1 MDKKSMETNFVLEMA
16 LFLLKSDSLKFGL
29 YTLAS
34 GKQSPYYIDLRILQ
48 SFPRYFRL
56 TIIALRDLISR
67 EIGSDFDSLGS
78 IPTSGLV
85 FASALSYEML
95 KPLIYVRKES
105 KMYGRRKMV
114 EGYLRPGEKVLLV
127 DDVATTGTSLSNT
140 IKVIRENGAI
150 VKDAVAI
157 ISRLEGAE
165 EKLQKIGVRLISIAT
180 INDLINALHD
190 KGLLDRNSLEEI
202 IKQKADQ
209 GGLETD

>member
-78 IPTSGLV
+78 IPTSGLI
-85 FASALSYEML
+85 FASALGYEML

-165 EKLQKIGVRLISIAT
+165 EKLQKMGVRLIAIAT

>member
-1 MDKKSMETNFVLEMA
+1 METNFVSEIA
-16 LFLLKSDSLKFGL
+16 LFLLKSNSLKFGL

-34 GKQSPYYIDLRILQ
+34 GKQSPYYIDLRMLQ

-78 IPTSGLV
+78 IPTSGLI
-85 FASALSYEML
+85 FASALGYEML

-105 KMYGRRKMV
+105 KMYGRMKMV

-140 IKVIRENGAI
+140 IKVIRENGAV

-165 EKLQKIGVRLISIAT
+165 ENLQKMGVRLVAIAT
-180 INDLINALHD
+180 INDLINALYD
-190 KGLLDRNSLEEI
+190 KGLLDRNTLEEI
-202 IKQKADQ
+202 IKQKVDQ
-209 GGLETD
+209 GLETD

>member
-56 TIIALRDLISR
+56 TIIALRDLISK

-78 IPTSGLV
+78 IPTSGLI
-85 FASALSYEML
+85 FASALGYEML

-165 EKLQKIGVRLISIAT
+165 ENLQKMGVRLISIAT

-190 KGLLDRNSLEEI
+190 KGLLDRNTLEEI
-202 IKQKADQ
+202 IKQKVDQ
-209 GGLETD
+209 GLETD

>member
-1 MDKKSMETNFVLEMA
+1 METNFVLEMA

-29 YTLAS
+29 YRLAS

-67 EIGSDFDSLGS
+67 EIGSDFDSLCS

-85 FASALSYEML
+85 FASALGYEML

-105 KMYGRRKMV
+105 KIYGRRKMV

-165 EKLQKIGVRLISIAT
+165 ENLQKMGVRLIAIAT

-209 GGLETD
+209 GLETD

>member
-1 MDKKSMETNFVLEMA
+1 MEANFVSEMA
-16 LFLLKSDSLKFGL
+16 LFLLKTNSLRFGL

-78 IPTSGLV
+78 IPTSGLI
-85 FASALSYEML
+85 FASALGYEML

-114 EGYLRPGEKVLLV
+114 EGYLRPGDKVLLV

-165 EKLQKIGVRLISIAT
+165 EKLQKMGVRLIAIAT

-190 KGLLDRNSLEEI
+190 KGLLDRNNLEEI

>member
-1 MDKKSMETNFVLEMA
+1 METNFVSEIA
-16 LFLLKSDSLKFGL
+16 LFLLKSNSLKFGL

-34 GKQSPYYIDLRILQ
+34 GKQSPYYIDLRMLQ

-56 TIIALRDLISR
+56 TINALRDLISR

-78 IPTSGLV
+78 IPTSGLI
-85 FASALSYEML
+85 FASALGYEMI

-165 EKLQKIGVRLISIAT
+165 ENLQKIGVRLVAIAT
-180 INDLINALHD
+180 INDLINALYD
-190 KGLLDRNSLEEI
+190 KGLLDRNTLEEI
-202 IKQKADQ
+202 IKQKVDQ
-209 GGLETD
+209 GLETD

>member
-1 MDKKSMETNFVLEMA
+1 
-16 LFLLKSDSLKFGL
+16 
-29 YTLAS
+29 
-34 GKQSPYYIDLRILQ
+34 
-48 SFPRYFRL
+48 
-56 TIIALRDLISR
+56 
-67 EIGSDFDSLGS
+67 
-78 IPTSGLV
+78 
-85 FASALSYEML
+85 
-95 KPLIYVRKES
+95 
-105 KMYGRRKMV
+105 MV
-114 EGYLRPGEKVLLV
+114 EGYFRPGDKVLLV
-127 DDVATTGTSLSNT
+127 DDVATTGTSLSKT

-165 EKLQKIGVRLISIAT
+165 EKLQKMGVRLIAIAT

>member
-1 MDKKSMETNFVLEMA
+1 METNFVLEMA

-56 TIIALRDLISR
+56 TIIALRDIISR

-78 IPTSGLV
+78 IPTSGLI

-165 EKLQKIGVRLISIAT
+165 EKLQKMGVRLIAIAT

-202 IKQKADQ
+202 IKQKADR
-209 GGLETD
+209 GLETD

>member
-1 MDKKSMETNFVLEMA
+1 METNFVSEMA
-16 LFLLKSDSLKFGL
+16 LFLLKSNSLKFGL

-34 GKQSPYYIDLRILQ
+34 GKQSPYYIDLRMLQ

-56 TIIALRDLISR
+56 TINALRDLISR

-78 IPTSGLV
+78 IPTSGLI
-85 FASALSYEML
+85 FASALGYEML

-165 EKLQKIGVRLISIAT
+165 ENLQKMGVRLVAIAT
-180 INDLINALHD
+180 INDLITALYD
-190 KGLLDRNSLEEI
+190 KGLLDRNTLEEI
-202 IKQKADQ
+202 IKQKVDQ
-209 GGLETD
+209 GLETD

>member
-1 MDKKSMETNFVLEMA
+1 MEANFVSEIA
-16 LFLLKSDSLKFGL
+16 LFLLKTNSLKFGL

-34 GKQSPYYIDLRILQ
+34 GKQSPYYIDLRTLQ

-78 IPTSGLV
+78 IPTSGLI
-85 FASALSYEML
+85 FASALGYEMI

-157 ISRLEGAE
+157 LSRLEGAE
-165 EKLQKIGVRLISIAT
+165 EKLQKMDVRLISIAT
-180 INDLINALHD
+180 IKDLINALYD
-190 KGLLDRNSLEEI
+190 KGLLDRNTLEEI
-202 IKQKADQ
+202 IKQKVDQ
-209 GGLETD
+209 GLETD

>member
-1 MDKKSMETNFVLEMA
+1 M
-16 LFLLKSDSLKFGL
+16 
-29 YTLAS
+29 
-34 GKQSPYYIDLRILQ
+34 
-48 SFPRYFRL
+48 
-56 TIIALRDLISR
+56 
-67 EIGSDFDSLGS
+67 
-78 IPTSGLV
+78 
-85 FASALSYEML
+85 
-95 KPLIYVRKES
+95 
-105 KMYGRRKMV
+105 
-114 EGYLRPGEKVLLV
+114 LLV

-165 EKLQKIGVRLISIAT
+165 EKLQKMGVRLIAIAT

>member
-1 MDKKSMETNFVLEMA
+1 METNFVLEMA

-78 IPTSGLV
+78 IPTSGLI
-85 FASALSYEML
+85 FASALGYEML

-150 VKDAVAI
+150 VKEAVAI

-165 EKLQKIGVRLISIAT
+165 EKLQKMGVRLIAIAT

-202 IKQKADQ
+202 IKQKADR
-209 GGLETD
+209 GLETD

>member
-1 MDKKSMETNFVLEMA
+1 METNFVSEIA
-16 LFLLKSDSLKFGL
+16 LFLLKSNSLKFGL

-34 GKQSPYYIDLRILQ
+34 GKQSPYYIDLRMLQ

-56 TIIALRDLISR
+56 TINALRDLISR

-78 IPTSGLV
+78 IPTSGLI
-85 FASALSYEML
+85 FASALGYEML

-105 KMYGRRKMV
+105 KMYARRKMV

-165 EKLQKIGVRLISIAT
+165 ENLQKIGVRLVAIAT
-180 INDLINALHD
+180 INDLINALYD
-190 KGLLDRNSLEEI
+190 KGLLDRNTLEEI
-202 IKQKADQ
+202 IKQKVDQ
-209 GGLETD
+209 GLETD

>member
-1 MDKKSMETNFVLEMA
+1 METNFVSEIA
-16 LFLLKSDSLKFGL
+16 LFLLKSNSLKFGL

-34 GKQSPYYIDLRILQ
+34 GKQSPYYIDLRMLQ

-56 TIIALRDLISR
+56 TINALRDLISR

-78 IPTSGLV
+78 IPTSGLI
-85 FASALSYEML
+85 FASALGYEMI

-165 EKLQKIGVRLISIAT
+165 ENLQKMGVRLVAIAT
-180 INDLINALHD
+180 INDLINALYD
-190 KGLLDRNSLEEI
+190 KGLLDRNTLEEI
-202 IKQKADQ
+202 IKQKVDQ
-209 GGLETD
+209 GLETD

>member
-1 MDKKSMETNFVLEMA
+1 METNFVLEMA

-78 IPTSGLV
+78 IPTSGLI

-165 EKLQKIGVRLISIAT
+165 EKLQKMGVRLIAIAT

-202 IKQKADQ
+202 IKQKADR
-209 GGLETD
+209 GLETD

>member
-1 MDKKSMETNFVLEMA
+1 METNFVLEMA

-34 GKQSPYYIDLRILQ
+34 GKQSPYYIDLRMLQ
-48 SFPRYFRL
+48 SFPGYFRL
-56 TIIALRDLISR
+56 TIKALRDLISR

-78 IPTSGLV
+78 IPTSGLI
-85 FASALSYEML
+85 FASALGYEML

-105 KMYGRRKMV
+105 KMYGKMKMV

-127 DDVATTGTSLSNT
+127 DDVATTGTSLSKT

-165 EKLQKIGVRLISIAT
+165 EKLQKMGVRLIAIAT
-180 INDLINALHD
+180 INDLINALYD
-190 KGLLDRNSLEEI
+190 KGLLDRNTLEEI
-202 IKQKADQ
+202 IKQKVDK
-209 GGLETD
+209 GLETD

>member
-1 MDKKSMETNFVLEMA
+1 METNFVLEMA

-34 GKQSPYYIDLRILQ
+34 GKQSPYYIDLRMLQ

-56 TIIALRDLISR
+56 TIIALRDLINR

-78 IPTSGLV
+78 IPTSGLI
-85 FASALSYEML
+85 FASALGYEML

-105 KMYGRRKMV
+105 KMYGGRKMV

-165 EKLQKIGVRLISIAT
+165 EKLQKMGVRLIAIAT
-180 INDLINALHD
+180 INDLINALYD
-190 KGLLDRNSLEEI
+190 KGLLDRNTLEEI
-202 IKQKADQ
+202 IKQKVDQ
-209 GGLETD
+209 GLETD

>member
-1 MDKKSMETNFVLEMA
+1 METNFVSEIA
-16 LFLLKSDSLKFGL
+16 LFLLKSNSLKFGL

-34 GKQSPYYIDLRILQ
+34 GKQSPYYIDLRMLQ
-48 SFPRYFRL
+48 SFPKYFRL

-78 IPTSGLV
+78 IPTSGLI
-85 FASALSYEML
+85 FASALGYEML

-105 KMYGRRKMV
+105 KMYGGRKMV
-114 EGYLRPGEKVLLV
+114 EGYLRPGEKVLLI

-165 EKLQKIGVRLISIAT
+165 EHLQKMGVRLTAIAT
-180 INDLINALHD
+180 INDLITALYD
-190 KGLLDRNSLEEI
+190 KGLLDRNTLEEI
-202 IKQKADQ
+202 IKQKVDQ
-209 GGLETD
+209 GLETD

>member
-1 MDKKSMETNFVLEMA
+1 METNFASEIA
-16 LFLLKSDSLKFGL
+16 LFLLKSNSLKFGL

-34 GKQSPYYIDLRILQ
+34 GKQSPYYIDLRMLQ

-56 TIIALRDLISR
+56 TINALRDLISR

-78 IPTSGLV
+78 IPTSGLI
-85 FASALSYEML
+85 FASALGYEML

-105 KMYGRRKMV
+105 KMYGRMKMV

-127 DDVATTGTSLSNT
+127 DDVATTGTSLSKT
-140 IKVIRENGAI
+140 IKVIRENGAV

-165 EKLQKIGVRLISIAT
+165 ENLQKMGVRLVAIAT
-180 INDLINALHD
+180 INDLINALYD
-190 KGLLDRNSLEEI
+190 KGLLDRNTLEEI
-202 IKQKADQ
+202 IKQKVDQ
-209 GGLETD
+209 GLETD

>member
-1 MDKKSMETNFVLEMA
+1 METNFVLEMA

-29 YTLAS
+29 YRLAS

-67 EIGSDFDSLGS
+67 EIGSDFDSLCS

-85 FASALSYEML
+85 FASALGYEML

-165 EKLQKIGVRLISIAT
+165 EKLQKMGVRLISIAT

-209 GGLETD
+209 GRLETD

>member
-16 LFLLKSDSLKFGL
+16 LFLLKSDALKFGL

-78 IPTSGLV
+78 IPTSGLI

-165 EKLQKIGVRLISIAT
+165 EKLQQMGVRLIAIAT

-202 IKQKADQ
+202 IKQKADR
-209 GGLETD
+209 GLETD

>member
-1 MDKKSMETNFVLEMA
+1 METNFVLEMA

-78 IPTSGLV
+78 IPTSGLI
-85 FASALSYEML
+85 FASALGYDML

-140 IKVIRENGAI
+140 IKVIRENGGI

-165 EKLQKIGVRLISIAT
+165 EKLQKMGVRLIAIAT

-209 GGLETD
+209 GLETD

>member
-1 MDKKSMETNFVLEMA
+1 METNFVLEMA

-78 IPTSGLV
+78 IPTSGLI
-85 FASALSYEML
+85 FASALGYEML

-114 EGYLRPGEKVLLV
+114 EGYFRPGDKVLLV
-127 DDVATTGTSLSNT
+127 DDVATTGTSLSKT

-165 EKLQKIGVRLISIAT
+165 EKLQKMGVRLISIAT

>member
-1 MDKKSMETNFVLEMA
+1 METNFVLEMA

-78 IPTSGLV
+78 IPTSGLI
-85 FASALSYEML
+85 FASALGYEML

-114 EGYLRPGEKVLLV
+114 EGYLRPGDKVLLV

-165 EKLQKIGVRLISIAT
+165 EKLQKMGVRLIAIAT

>member
-78 IPTSGLV
+78 IPTSGLI
-85 FASALSYEML
+85 FASALGYDML

-140 IKVIRENGAI
+140 IKVIRENGGI

-165 EKLQKIGVRLISIAT
+165 EKLQKMGVRLIAIAT

-209 GGLETD
+209 GLETD

>member
-1 MDKKSMETNFVLEMA
+1 
-16 LFLLKSDSLKFGL
+16 
-29 YTLAS
+29 
-34 GKQSPYYIDLRILQ
+34 
-48 SFPRYFRL
+48 
-56 TIIALRDLISR
+56 
-67 EIGSDFDSLGS
+67 
-78 IPTSGLV
+78 
-85 FASALSYEML
+85 
-95 KPLIYVRKES
+95 
-105 KMYGRRKMV
+105 MV
-114 EGYLRPGEKVLLV
+114 EGPGDKVLLV
-127 DDVATTGTSLSNT
+127 DDVATTGKSLSNT

-209 GGLETD
+209 GRLETD

>member
-1 MDKKSMETNFVLEMA
+1 METNFVSEIA
-16 LFLLKSDSLKFGL
+16 LFLLKSNSLKFGL

-34 GKQSPYYIDLRILQ
+34 GKQSPYYIDLRMLQ

-78 IPTSGLV
+78 IPTSGLI
-85 FASALSYEML
+85 FASALGYEML

-165 EKLQKIGVRLISIAT
+165 ENLQKIGVRLVAIAT
-180 INDLINALHD
+180 INDLINALYD
-190 KGLLDRNSLEEI
+190 KGLLDRNTLEEI
-202 IKQKADQ
+202 IKQKVDQ
-209 GGLETD
+209 GLETD

>member
-78 IPTSGLV
+78 IPTSGLI

-140 IKVIRENGAI
+140 VKVIRENGAI

-165 EKLQKIGVRLISIAT
+165 EKLQKMGVRLIAIAT

-202 IKQKADQ
+202 IKQKADR
-209 GGLETD
+209 GLETD